1 MFWNH
6 DLSTQPA
13 LFLSTDNQIWPPF
26 VSTHIWGLSSCQH
39 SGGPSCGCHSH
50 SFVGRQAH
58 PDPVHTERV
67 VGTHGLTYNP
77 TLPCCL
83 KQKTKQVPVSYFE
96 ASFSI
101 HQRHSRHTKK
111 TRPICFF
118 LLFFSL
124 LNRFLC
130 FTTVVNQKKKN
141 QNPSR
146 VEPSSWFGKKIWF
159 DFCSDFFNK

>member
-1 MFWNH
+1 MFWTH
-6 DLSTQPA
+6 DLSTQTP
-13 LFLSTDNQIWPPF
+13 LTLSTDNQNQPPF
-26 VSTHIWGLSSCQH
+26 VSTHIWGLSSWQH

-77 TLPCCL
+77 TLPCCF
-83 KQKTKQVPVSYFE
+83 KTKNQVLVSYFE
-96 ASFSI
+96 ASFSFQ
-101 HQRHSRHTKK
+101 QRFSRHE

-118 LLFFSL
+118 PSL
-124 LNRFLC
+124 LLSFKSLFVFYDGR
-130 FTTVVNQKKKN
+130 KPKKN